1 MEIAS
6 TEQPSNS
13 PILREQFF
21 GADAERGSMSAKLA
35 VFAGSLIVAAG
46 AVLGAGDYAHHHPLT
61 KTEVAVSAGK
71 GMLTAVRSL
80 AVPEACYGVYQ
91 NDVTGAKATFDYSF
105 TPFGLKIPTTLS
117 ASSTFNGNLTS
128 KVCNPSMDLS
138 LSYNKATNRYKLTLP
153 AGSFRTDVYRTNPTV
168 NAFTPDNGALMAL
181 TKNAENI
188 INALP
193 ELQAHTTDG
202 LMGKLDGYAEL
213 AADQTSTEA
222 CGPKAWDHLK
232 PLYEKSLKA
241 QMVNEAY
248 RWAPDLKLT
257 EQEID
262 VEVTGEFHPTNQY
275 DKLLKE
281 TKPLA
286 EKNGVNF
293 VLPDPSKL
301 VCTDSPG
308 LQNDL
313 DKLAGATKWPSA
325 PTNSR

>member
-1 MEIAS
+1 
-6 TEQPSNS
+6 
-13 PILREQFF
+13 
-21 GADAERGSMSAKLA
+21 
-35 VFAGSLIVAAG
+35 
-46 AVLGAGDYAHHHPLT
+46 
-61 KTEVAVSAGK
+61 
-71 GMLTAVRSL
+71 
-80 AVPEACYGVYQ
+80 
-91 NDVTGAKATFDYSF
+91 
-105 TPFGLKIPTTLS
+105 
-117 ASSTFNGNLTS
+117 
-128 KVCNPSMDLS
+128 
-138 LSYNKATNRYKLTLP
+138 
-153 AGSFRTDVYRTNPTV
+153 VYRTNPTV

-313 DKLAGATKWPSA
+313 DKLAGATK
-325 PTNSR
+325 